1 MRHRNAIFMV
11 TEENLCPI
19 YNVSE
24 EFRVEEDILTLPEA
38 KATCLVLAADIMGIT
53 SEKQVFERFTQRGVQ
68 KSKFRCGGCRGWI
81 GFEYK
86 REKEYR
92 TPQMKMLAM
101 ADLRRK
107 TKHLDR
113 FATLLRKVQIFENM
127 TANNLRDIS
136 AMLHVQE
143 YPPNTPIL
151 QKNEVGTDLYIILSG
166 KVCVVDDDGEVLNVM
181 VDGEIFGEMSLLSGM
196 PVTKTVRTADM
207 SMVAS
212 LNNKDF
218 RHMLNKYKDL
228 QVVFYKMLVE
238 RATKA
243 RSKQQ
248 ASDVSSGMAGQ
259 LAEVNPVELFQLIN
273 ISAKTGKVEL
283 NIADGTKALVYF
295 VDGNIVKADYSGLD
309 DKEAIFTLL
318 SKTDGRFTFTSE
330 IPDEVKGLSMIG
342 DFMGL
347 VMEGMQRLDEE

>member
-1 MRHRNAIFMV
+1 MV

-38 KATCLVLAADIMGIT
+38 KATCLVLASDIINIT
-53 SEKQVFERFTQRGVQ
+53 AEKQVFERYTQKGVQ

-107 TKHLDR
+107 TKHLDK
-113 FATLLRKVQIFENM
+113 FATLLRKVQIFESM
-127 TANNLRDIS
+127 TSNNLRDIS

-143 YPPNTPIL
+143 YPPNIPIL

-181 VDGEIFGEMSLLSGM
+181 TDGEIFGEMSLLSGM

-218 RHMLNKYKDL
+218 RHMLNKYRDL

-243 RSKQQ
+243 RTKQK
-248 ASDVSSGMAGQ
+248 ASDLTSGMAGK
-259 LAEVNPVELFQLIN
+259 LSEISPVELFQLIN
-273 ISAKTGKVEL
+273 ISAKSGKVEMDL
-283 NIADGTKALVYF
+283 ADGSKALVIF
-295 VDGNIVKADYSGLD
+295 VEGNIVRADYKGMD
-309 DKEAIFTLL
+309 DKEALFTLL
-318 SKTDGRFTFTSE
+318 AKNNGQFAFSSE
-330 IPDEVKGLSMIG
+330 LPKGARDLPLIG

-347 VMEGMQRLDEE
+347 VMEGMQRIDEE